1 MDVPPQS
8 LATLNARIVN
18 CERCPRLRAYCAEIA
33 RNYPDLRD
41 EYFGNL
47 DAIRNLN
54 VESQM
59 EMDRRL

>member
-1 MDVPPQS
+1 MTPS
-8 LATLNARIVN
+8 IKAILNRFNGDQVEAIH
-18 CERCPRLRAYCAEIA
+18 YCAEIA